1 MLVDLHIFL
10 ARDRIQSM
18 PIVCDVCREL
28 NDEMI
33 LTVLVT
39 QLRDVL
45 NTACVLRTSLCDDTV
60 ACTVDDTE
68 SCPADRVKQHC
79 I

>member
-1 MLVDLHIFL
+1 
-10 ARDRIQSM
+10 M
-18 PIVCDVCREL
+18 PIVCGVCREL
-28 NDEMI
+28 NDEMM

-39 QLRDVL
+39 QLRNVL
-45 NTACVLRTSLCDDTV
+45 NTAFVLQTSLCDDTV

-68 SCPADRVKQHC
+68 DRVKQHR